1 MTTESYIAA
10 AVGAVHGKLVFN
22 RRTQVL
28 ASQLA
33 AVLPEGTAL
42 DVGCGDG
49 TIDAIIQ
56 EARPGLSIRG
66 VDIMVRPETKIP
78 VEPFDGLVLPAQ
90 DRSVNSVLFVD
101 VLHHTNDPMV
111 LLREA
116 KRAARKAIVIKD
128 HCSDGLF
135 GYSTLRLMDWVG
147 NAPHGVV
154 LPYNYW
160 SRQQWT
166 AAFAELQLKVSIW
179 QARLGLYPFPA
190 SLAFE
195 RKLHFIAVLAL

>member
-1 MTTESYIAA
+1 
-10 AVGAVHGKLVFN
+10 
-22 RRTQVL
+22 
-28 ASQLA
+28 
-33 AVLPEGTAL
+33 
-42 DVGCGDG
+42 
-49 TIDAIIQ
+49 
-56 EARPGLSIRG
+56 
-66 VDIMVRPETKIP
+66 
-78 VEPFDGLVLPAQ
+78 
-90 DRSVNSVLFVD
+90 
-101 VLHHTNDPMV
+101 MV

-128 HCSDGLF
+128 HCSEGLF

-179 QARLGLYPFPA
+179 QDRLGLYPFPA

-195 RKLHFIAVLAL
+195 RKLHFIAVLTL